1 MEWLYNEL
9 IPYFAGL
16 TGVPV
21 VRPFQNAP
29 APNGRYCTLK
39 ITSVVN
45 RDFNIPLGTSLTNQ
59 TKVRRI
65 FDFTVTINC
74 YGINNQIET
83 GEALA
88 ESILDGLVNATKRH
102 LLFTQDIS
110 YKRVLQPSTD
120 ISATIGGQYQPRFVL
135 ALGFEASKEIVY
147 NESTIEI
154 VEIDGNVDGN
164 LTETTITYTY

>member
-9 IPYFAGL
+9 IPYFADL
-16 TGVPV
+16 TGVQV
-21 VRPFQNAP
+21 VRPFQNTP

-39 ITSVVN
+39 VSSIVN

-59 TKVRRI
+59 TKIRRI

-83 GEALA
+83 AESLA
-88 ESILDGLVNATKRH
+88 ESIFDGLENATKRH
-102 LLFTQDIS
+102 LHFTEDIS
-110 YKRVLQPSTD
+110 YKRVVQPSTD
-120 ISATIGGQYQPRFVL
+120 ISAIIGGQYQPRFVL

-147 NESTIEI
+147 TESTIET
-154 VEIDGNVDGN
+154 VEIDGNVGGN

>member
-29 APNGRYCTLK
+29 AINGRYCTLV
-39 ITSVVN
+39 ITSIVH
-45 RDFNIPLGTSLTNQ
+45 RTFNIPLGTNLSNQ
-59 TKVRRI
+59 FKVRRL
-65 FDFTVTINC
+65 FDFTVNINC
-74 YGINNQIET
+74 YGVNNDIDS
-83 GEALA
+83 ASSLS
-88 ESILDGLVNATKRH
+88 ESIMDGLVDANKRH
-102 LLFTQDIS
+102 LHFTEDIT
-110 YKRVLQPSTD
+110 YRKVLLPSTD

-147 NESTIEI
+147 NESNINTILINPIEI
-154 VEIDGNVDGN
+154 NNGIVKN
-164 LTETTITYTY
+164 

>member
-9 IPYFAGL
+9 IPYFADL
-16 TGVPV
+16 TGVQV

-29 APNGRYCTLK
+29 APSGRYCTLK

-59 TKVRRI
+59 TKIRRI

-83 GEALA
+83 AEALA
-88 ESILDGLVNATKRH
+88 ESILDGLVDANKRH
-102 LLFTQDIS
+102 ILFKEDIS

-120 ISATIGGQYQPRFVL
+120 ISETIGGQYQPRFVL

-147 NESTIEI
+147 NESTIET

-164 LTETTITYTY
+164 LTETITTYTY